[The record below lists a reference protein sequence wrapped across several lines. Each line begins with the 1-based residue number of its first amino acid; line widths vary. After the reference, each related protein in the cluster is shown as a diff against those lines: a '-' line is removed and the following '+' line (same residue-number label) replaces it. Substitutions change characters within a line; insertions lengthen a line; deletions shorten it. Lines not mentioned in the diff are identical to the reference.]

1 MLISIVARASSLPLL
16 VPTITQQMM
25 RGGDG
30 GWGWGAWIF
39 MSLMMVV
46 FWGGVLAV
54 IVWLVRSNSHSASA
68 SPSAP
73 MTPLAIAAERY
84 ARGEI
89 SDEEFARIKRGLS

>member
-1 MLISIVARASSLPLL
+1 VFTDVIGHSLLSLMATVTP
-16 VPTITQQMM
+16 QMT
-25 RGGDG
+25 RGDG
-30 GWGWGAWIF
+30 DGWGWGAWIF

-54 IVWLVRSNSHSASA
+54 IVWLVRSSSHPASA
-68 SPSAP
+68 APSAP
-73 MTPLAIAAERY
+73 TTPLTIAAERY